1 MPVAVAL
8 ALTVVPNERPLPRP
22 CCPMSPA
29 NGCQFRPALVRDY
42 LMMLVDSR
50 LAASRRSPWTRE
62 DWIDYLADRMHGDAE
77 QENLLVQCN
86 RGTGGVADRA
96 RDIVLS
102 LERARDELGIQLV
115 FGNTTRLAAA
125 LCRFACDGD
134 A

>member
-1 MPVAVAL
+1 MAVAP

-22 CCPMSPA
+22 CCPVSPI
-29 NGCQFRPALVRDY
+29 NGCQFRPALVRAY
-42 LMMLVDSR
+42 LFTLQDSR

-62 DWIDYLADRMHGDAE
+62 DWIDYLADRLRGDAE
-77 QENLLVQCN
+77 AENLLVQKN
-86 RGTGGVADRA
+86 RGDGGLLEKA

-102 LERARDELGIQLV
+102 LERAREELGIQLV
-115 FGNTTRLAAA
+115 LGNTTLLAAA

>member
-1 MPVAVAL
+1 MAVAL
-8 ALTVVPNERPLPRP
+8 ALTVVPNERSLPRP
-22 CCPMSPA
+22 CCPVSPI
-29 NGCQFRPALVRDY
+29 NGCQFRPALVRAY
-42 LMMLVDSR
+42 LFTLRDSR

-62 DWIDYLADRMHGDAE
+62 DWIDYLADRLRGDAE
-77 QENLLVQCN
+77 AENLLVQKN
-86 RGTGGVADRA
+86 RGDGGLLEKA

-125 LCRFACDGD
+125 LCRFACDGG